1 MSNTDTSAQ
10 TGGAAAG
17 EVAGEKSPEDFA
29 SILKQNFRIKSENDT
44 ANQLVD
50 NAMSTFLAEALSDQA
65 LIKDDVY
72 DTIDEMIA
80 KLDEKLS
87 SQVNEIIH
95 APEYQKLESSWRGL
109 DYLVHQSETD
119 ATLKL
124 QFLNISKSELAGV
137 FKSYRGAKWDQS
149 PLFKQIYEAEFGQL
163 GGQPYGCLVGDY
175 EFSYDP
181 QDITVLRGMAKIAA
195 AAHAPFLAA
204 ANPQL
209 MQMESWTELPAKRDL
224 SKIFDTEI
232 HAQWRTLRESE
243 DARYLGLSLPR
254 VLARQPYGAKSDPVE
269 EFAFEE
275 EFEEESH
282 DNYAWMNSAYAMAAN
297 INRAYK
303 EYGWTVR
310 IRGVESGGLVEE
322 LPTHVFET
330 DDGGVDQKCPAEI
343 AISDRREHEI
353 SRLGLIPLIHRK
365 NTDQAAFLG
374 AQSVF
379 KPRQFSGPNGK
390 DATASDNLSARL
402 PYMFATTRFAHYLKV
417 MVRNKIG
424 STKESAQ
431 LQRWL
436 NDWIMDYVDGDPDN
450 STEETK
456 ARKPL
461 REAKVTIV
469 DDEENPGYY
478 RAQFFLRPH
487 YQLEGMDIGMSLA
500 SRIPQ
505 DGT

>member
-10 TGGAAAG
+10 KSGAAAG
-17 EVAGEKSPEDFA
+17 EATSEQSPEEFS
-29 SILKQNFRIKSENDT
+29 SILKQNFRIKSENET
-44 ANQLVD
+44 ANELVD
-50 NAMSTFLAEALSDQA
+50 NAMSTFLSEALGDQA

-80 KLDEKLS
+80 KLDEKLT

-95 APEYQKLESSWRGL
+95 APQFQKLESAWRGI
-109 DYLVHQSETD
+109 DYLVHNSETD
-119 ATLKL
+119 ASLKL
-124 QFLNISKSELAGV
+124 QFLNISKKELAGV

-175 EFSYDP
+175 EFGYDP
-181 QDITVLRGMAKIAA
+181 QDITVLRGMAKIAS

-204 ANPQL
+204 ADPQL
-209 MQMESWTELPAKRDL
+209 MQMESWTELPSKRDL
-224 SKIFDTEI
+224 SKVFDTEI

-243 DARYLGLSLPR
+243 DSRYLGLSLPR

-275 EFEEESH
+275 EFGDESH
-282 DNYAWMNSAYAMAAN
+282 DNYAWMNSAYAMATN
-297 INRAYK
+297 INKAYK
-303 EYGWTVR
+303 EFGWTVR
-310 IRGVESGGLVEE
+310 IRGVESGGLVED

-379 KPRQFSGPNGK
+379 KPRQFSGPDGK

-461 REAKVTIV
+461 REAKVTII

>member
-1 MSNTDTSAQ
+1 MSDSLKTAA
-10 TGGAAAG
+10 GAAAQPV
-17 EVAGEKSPEDFA
+17 ETSPEEFA
-29 SILKQNFRIKSENDT
+29 SILKQNFRIQSENET
-44 ANQLVD
+44 ASRLVD
-50 NAMSTFLAEALSDQA
+50 SAMSAFLAEALSNQT
-65 LIKDDVY
+65 LIKDDIH

-80 KLDEKLS
+80 RIDEKLTR
-87 SQVNEIIH
+87 QVNEIIH
-95 APEYQKLESSWRGL
+95 APEFQELESAWRGL
-109 DYLVHQSETD
+109 DHLVSNSETD
-119 ATLKL
+119 ASLKL
-124 QFLNISKSELAGV
+124 NFMNISKKELAGV
-137 FKSYRGAKWDQS
+137 FKSYKGAKWDQS
-149 PLFKQIYEAEFGQL
+149 PLFKQIYEAEYGQL

-175 EFSYDP
+175 QFSYDP

-204 ANPQL
+204 ADPQL

-224 SKIFDTEI
+224 SKIFDTEL

-243 DARYLGLSLPR
+243 DARYLGLTLPR
-254 VLARQPYGAKSDPVE
+254 VLARQPYGAKSEPVE

-275 EFEEESH
+275 EFGEGSH
-282 DNYAWMNSAYAMAAN
+282 DKYSWMNSAYAMAVN

-303 EYGWTVR
+303 EWGWTVR

-343 AISDRREHEI
+343 AISDRRENEI
-353 SRLGLIPLIHRK
+353 SQLGLIPLLHRK
-365 NTDQAAFLG
+365 NTDQAAFLS

-402 PYMFATTRFAHYLKV
+402 PYMFAITRFAHYLKV

-424 STKESAQ
+424 STKEAKE

-436 NDWIMDYVDGDPDN
+436 NDWIMDYVTGDPDN
-450 STEETK
+450 ATEETK

-469 DDEENPGYY
+469 PDEENPGYY

-500 SRIPQ
+500 SNIRQ
-505 DGT
+505 EN

>member
-1 MSNTDTSAQ
+1 MTNPDTNAQ
-10 TGGAAAG
+10 TQGAPAGGA
-17 EVAGEKSPEDFA
+17 VTEKSPEEFA
-29 SILKQNFRIKSENDT
+29 SILKQNFRIQDKNDT
-44 ANQLVD
+44 ANKLVD
-50 NAMSTFLAEALSDQA
+50 NAMSTFLEEAMADQT

-80 KLDEKLS
+80 KLDSALTD
-87 SQVNEIIH
+87 QVNEIIH
-95 APEYQKLESSWRGL
+95 APEYQKLESAWRGI

-119 ATLKL
+119 ASLKL
-124 QFLNISKSELAGV
+124 HFLNISKNELAGV

-175 EFSYDP
+175 EFSNEP
-181 QDITVLRGMAKIAA
+181 QDITILRGMAKISA

-204 ANPQL
+204 ANPKL

-224 SKIFDTEI
+224 SKVFDTEL

-275 EFEEESH
+275 EFEDNSH
-282 DNYAWMNSAYAMAAN
+282 DNYGWMNSAYAMAAN

-330 DDGGVDQKCPAEI
+330 DDGGVDQKCPAEV
-343 AISDRREHEI
+343 AITDRREHEI

-379 KPRQFSGPNGK
+379 KPRQFSGPDGK

-424 STKESAQ
+424 STKEAAQ

-461 REAKVTIV
+461 REAKVTII

-505 DGT
+505 DAS